1 MVKLLGNIMNQ
12 FHVYQHFVRSRER
25 YMARQDLP
33 QNLQVYLTSHLPD
46 IEDEATKL
54 DYLVLDFETT
64 GLDAETNTILSMGWV
79 EISNYN
85 INLQTATQV
94 FIESPETV
102 KAETA
107 VINHIVP
114 EMLKDGI
121 SLDQAMEMLFAA
133 SRGKVLIAH
142 GCVIESA
149 FVRRYLQQRYAMGDL
164 PVMWFDTLAIEK
176 AMARAINKE
185 SNIDVRLS
193 ETRQRYG
200 LPEYNGHD
208 ALIDAIATAELFLA
222 QAQRLFHKQH
232 PCVGKLYRMSQ

>member
-1 MVKLLGNIMNQ
+1 MVGLFTNVMNQ
-12 FHVYQHFVRSRER
+12 FHVYQYFVRHRER

-33 QNLQVYLTSHLPD
+33 ENLQVYLTPDLPD
-46 IEDEATKL
+46 IEDEATGL

-64 GLDAETNTILSMGWV
+64 GLEAETNTILSMGWV

-85 INLQTATQV
+85 IDLETATQI
-94 FIESPETV
+94 FIESPDTV

-107 VINHIVP
+107 VINHIMP
-114 EMLKDGI
+114 EMLQNGI
-121 SLDQAMEMLFAA
+121 SLDEGMERLFAA
-133 SRGKVLIAH
+133 SKGKVLIAH

-149 FVRRYLQQRYAMGDL
+149 FVKRYLQQRYGMGDL

-193 ETRQRYG
+193 ETRERYG